1 MEEILLDLKNVRKQ
15 YANFSLECSM
25 QVKRG
30 SITGLIGANGAGKT
44 TIFKASLGL
53 IYTDGGEIRM
63 MGKTPQQ
70 LTNEEWEKIGVVLS
84 DATFPNILTAED
96 AGAILKKMYHRFD
109 KADFE
114 EKCRTF
120 AIPMNKKMKEMSTG
134 MKAKLKILMAMS
146 HQAEILIL
154 DEPTSG
160 LDVMARE
167 GILDAL
173 RAYMEQE
180 ERAILI
186 SSHISGDLEN
196 LCDDLYLIDQ
206 GKIRLHEDTDV
217 LLDQY
222 GILKVTESEFAVLDK
237 QYILASVMTSV
248 AISTISYDS
257 MDNGNSFLFTLPVRR
272 KDYATEKYFFVCGFG
287 AVSALIVAIACGILL
302 LVRKSEMTADAFGVE
317 TMICLLIVLLLA
329 DLLVPLQIKFGA
341 EKSKIVIL
349 ATVGILVLGF
359 EIMKNLDQ
367 YMQGI
372 SSWGRNLWQII
383 SSYKI
388 LFGIAGILLVALLT
402 FISWTISCRVLEKQ
416 EM

>member
-53 IYTDGGEIRM
+53 IHTDGGEIRM

-120 AIPMNKKMKEMSTG
+120 DIPMNKKMKEMSTG

-160 LDVMARE
+160 LDPVSRE
-167 GILDAL
+167 ELLHIFRQIVQNENCSILFSTHITSDLDRCADDITYIQNGRVLQSADKETFL
-173 RAYMEQE
+173 RSFDH
-180 ERAILI
+180 L
-186 SSHISGDLEN
+186 
-196 LCDDLYLIDQ
+196 
-206 GKIRLHEDTDV
+206 KTPEDTGP
-217 LLDQY
+217 L
-222 GILKVTESEFAVLDK
+222 
-237 QYILASVMTSV
+237 
-248 AISTISYDS
+248 
-257 MDNGNSFLFTLPVRR
+257 TL
-272 KDYATEKYFFVCGFG
+272 E
-287 AVSALIVAIACGILL
+287 
-302 LVRKSEMTADAFGVE
+302 
-317 TMICLLIVLLLA
+317 
-329 DLLVPLQIKFGA
+329 
-341 EKSKIVIL
+341 
-349 ATVGILVLGF
+349 
-359 EIMKNLDQ
+359 EIMLRTERSAWDDD
-367 YMQGI
+367 I
-372 SSWGRNLWQII
+372 TL
-383 SSYKI
+383 
-388 LFGIAGILLVALLT
+388 
-402 FISWTISCRVLEKQ
+402 
-416 EM
+416 

>member
-1 MEEILLDLKNVRKQ
+1 M
-15 YANFSLECSM
+15 M
-25 QVKRG
+25 
-30 SITGLIGANGAGKT
+30 LIFAG
-44 TIFKASLGL
+44 
-53 IYTDGGEIRM
+53 
-63 MGKTPQQ
+63 MG
-70 LTNEEWEKIGVVLS
+70 
-84 DATFPNILTAED
+84 
-96 AGAILKKMYHRFD
+96 
-109 KADFE
+109 
-114 EKCRTF
+114 
-120 AIPMNKKMKEMSTG
+120 
-134 MKAKLKILMAMS
+134 
-146 HQAEILIL
+146 
-154 DEPTSG
+154 
-160 LDVMARE
+160 
-167 GILDAL
+167 
-173 RAYMEQE
+173 
-180 ERAILI
+180 
-186 SSHISGDLEN
+186 
-196 LCDDLYLIDQ
+196 
-206 GKIRLHEDTDV
+206 V
-217 LLDQY
+217 LLLLS
-222 GILKVTESEFAVLDK
+222 GVEISFILP
-237 QYILASVMTSV
+237 YMASVMTSV

-272 KDYATEKYFFVCGFG
+272 KDYATEKYFFGFG

-302 LVRKSEMTADAFGVE
+302 LVRKSEMTAGAFGVE
-317 TMICLLIVLLLA
+317 TMTCLLIVLLLA

>member
-53 IYTDGGEIRM
+53 IHTDGGEIRM

-154 DEPTSG
+154 DGRADLRSG
-160 LDVMARE
+160 CDGKRGDSGCSACLYGA
-167 GILDAL
+167 G
-173 RAYMEQE
+173 RA
-180 ERAILI
+180 
-186 SSHISGDLEN
+186 
-196 LCDDLYLIDQ
+196 
-206 GKIRLHEDTDV
+206 
-217 LLDQY
+217 
-222 GILKVTESEFAVLDK
+222 
-237 QYILASVMTSV
+237 
-248 AISTISYDS
+248 
-257 MDNGNSFLFTLPVRR
+257 GNSDQF
-272 KDYATEKYFFVCGFG
+272 AYFRGSG
-287 AVSALIVAIACGILL
+287 
-302 LVRKSEMTADAFGVE
+302 KS
-317 TMICLLIVLLLA
+317 L
-329 DLLVPLQIKFGA
+329 
-341 EKSKIVIL
+341 
-349 ATVGILVLGF
+349 
-359 EIMKNLDQ
+359 
-367 YMQGI
+367 
-372 SSWGRNLWQII
+372 R
-383 SSYKI
+383 
-388 LFGIAGILLVALLT
+388 
-402 FISWTISCRVLEKQ
+402 
-416 EM
+416 

>member
-1 MEEILLDLKNVRKQ
+1 MRGLFEKDIRIIKNQ
-15 YANFSLECSM
+15 
-25 QVKRG
+25 
-30 SITGLIGANGAGKT
+30 
-44 TIFKASLGL
+44 
-53 IYTDGGEIRM
+53 
-63 MGKTPQQ
+63 
-70 LTNEEWEKIGVVLS
+70 
-84 DATFPNILTAED
+84 
-96 AGAILKKMYHRFD
+96 KKMMLI
-109 KADFE
+109 
-114 EKCRTF
+114 F
-120 AIPMNKKMKEMSTG
+120 AG
-134 MKAKLKILMAMS
+134 M
-146 HQAEILIL
+146 
-154 DEPTSG
+154 G
-160 LDVMARE
+160 
-167 GILDAL
+167 
-173 RAYMEQE
+173 
-180 ERAILI
+180 
-186 SSHISGDLEN
+186 
-196 LCDDLYLIDQ
+196 
-206 GKIRLHEDTDV
+206 V
-217 LLDQY
+217 LLLLS
-222 GILKVTESEFAVLDK
+222 GVEISFILP
-237 QYILASVMTSV
+237 YMASVMTSV
-248 AISTISYDS
+248 AISYDS

-302 LVRKSEMTADAFGVE
+302 LVRKSEMTAGAFGVE
-317 TMICLLIVLLLA
+317 TMTCLLIVLLLA

>member
-53 IYTDGGEIRM
+53 IHTDGGEIRM

-120 AIPMNKKMKEMSTG
+120 DIPMNKKMKEMSTG

-206 GKIRLHEDTDV
+206 GKIRLYEDTDV

-222 GILKVTESEFAVLDK
+222 GILKVTESEFAALDK
-237 QYILASVMTSV
+237 QYILA
-248 AISTISYDS
+248 YCKED
-257 MDNGNSFLFTLPVRR
+257 
-272 KDYATEKYFFVCGFG
+272 FG
-287 AVSALIVAIACGILL
+287 Y
-302 LVRKSEMTADAFGVE
+302 R
-317 TMICLLIVLLLA
+317 CLT
-329 DLLVPLQIKFGA
+329 DQKQYYMENMPQ
-341 EKSKIVIL
+341 IVIEKG
-349 ATVGILVLGF
+349 TIDEV
-359 EIMKNLDQ
+359 MKTMLK
-367 YMQGI
+367 G
-372 SSWGRNLWQII
+372 SSRKGVSL
-383 SSYKI
+383 
-388 LFGIAGILLVALLT
+388 
-402 FISWTISCRVLEKQ
+402 
-416 EM
+416 

>member
-1 MEEILLDLKNVRKQ
+1 MRGLFEKDIRIIKNQKKI
-15 YANFSLECSM
+15 M
-25 QVKRG
+25 
-30 SITGLIGANGAGKT
+30 LIFAG
-44 TIFKASLGL
+44 
-53 IYTDGGEIRM
+53 
-63 MGKTPQQ
+63 MG
-70 LTNEEWEKIGVVLS
+70 
-84 DATFPNILTAED
+84 
-96 AGAILKKMYHRFD
+96 
-109 KADFE
+109 
-114 EKCRTF
+114 
-120 AIPMNKKMKEMSTG
+120 
-134 MKAKLKILMAMS
+134 
-146 HQAEILIL
+146 
-154 DEPTSG
+154 
-160 LDVMARE
+160 
-167 GILDAL
+167 
-173 RAYMEQE
+173 
-180 ERAILI
+180 
-186 SSHISGDLEN
+186 
-196 LCDDLYLIDQ
+196 
-206 GKIRLHEDTDV
+206 V
-217 LLDQY
+217 LLLLS
-222 GILKVTESEFAVLDK
+222 GVEISFILP
-237 QYILASVMTSV
+237 YMASVMTSSV

-302 LVRKSEMTADAFGVE
+302 LVRKSEMTAGAFGVE
-317 TMICLLIVLLLA
+317 TMTCLLIVLLLA

-402 FISWTISCRVLEKQ
+402 FVSWTISCRVLEKL

>member
-1 MEEILLDLKNVRKQ
+1 MRGLFEKDIRIIKNQ
-15 YANFSLECSM
+15 
-25 QVKRG
+25 
-30 SITGLIGANGAGKT
+30 
-44 TIFKASLGL
+44 
-53 IYTDGGEIRM
+53 
-63 MGKTPQQ
+63 
-70 LTNEEWEKIGVVLS
+70 
-84 DATFPNILTAED
+84 
-96 AGAILKKMYHRFD
+96 KKMMLI
-109 KADFE
+109 
-114 EKCRTF
+114 F
-120 AIPMNKKMKEMSTG
+120 AG
-134 MKAKLKILMAMS
+134 MGVLPLLSGVEISFIL
-146 HQAEILIL
+146 
-154 DEPTSG
+154 P
-160 LDVMARE
+160 
-167 GILDAL
+167 
-173 RAYMEQE
+173 YM
-180 ERAILI
+180 
-186 SSHISGDLEN
+186 
-196 LCDDLYLIDQ
+196 
-206 GKIRLHEDTDV
+206 
-217 LLDQY
+217 
-222 GILKVTESEFAVLDK
+222 
-237 QYILASVMTSV
+237 ASVMTSV
-248 AISTISYDS
+248 AISYDS

-302 LVRKSEMTADAFGVE
+302 LVRKSEMTAGVLGVE

-402 FISWTISCRVLEKQ
+402 FVSWTISCRVLEKL

>member
-53 IYTDGGEIRM
+53 IHTDGGEIRM

-120 AIPMNKKMKEMSTG
+120 DIPMNKKIKEMSTG

-154 DEPTSG
+154 D
-160 LDVMARE
+160 V
-167 GILDAL
+167 
-173 RAYMEQE
+173 
-180 ERAILI
+180 
-186 SSHISGDLEN
+186 
-196 LCDDLYLIDQ
+196 
-206 GKIRLHEDTDV
+206 K
-217 LLDQY
+217 
-222 GILKVTESEFAVLDK
+222 
-237 QYILASVMTSV
+237 
-248 AISTISYDS
+248 
-257 MDNGNSFLFTLPVRR
+257 
-272 KDYATEKYFFVCGFG
+272 
-287 AVSALIVAIACGILL
+287 
-302 LVRKSEMTADAFGVE
+302 
-317 TMICLLIVLLLA
+317 
-329 DLLVPLQIKFGA
+329 
-341 EKSKIVIL
+341 
-349 ATVGILVLGF
+349 
-359 EIMKNLDQ
+359 
-367 YMQGI
+367 
-372 SSWGRNLWQII
+372 
-383 SSYKI
+383 
-388 LFGIAGILLVALLT
+388 
-402 FISWTISCRVLEKQ
+402 
-416 EM
+416 